1 VLTSLNAVI
10 YYFFAVFY
18 RSSARELKVS
28 VALTMMHLLV
38 LTIIC
43 SQRLD
48 AILRSSVYSH
58 FSESLSG
65 LATIRAY
72 GEVDRFEKDN
82 IDRVNVENRYV
93 QTHAEVWQLLT
104 QCSVQCILANSHKP
118 GMSLCDTYIGK
129 SY

>member
-1 VLTSLNAVI
+1 LNAVI

-28 VALTMMHLLV
+28 VALTMMYLLV
-38 LTIIC
+38 LTKLC

-93 QTHAEVWQLLT
+93 QTYVEVFLLLIR
-104 QCSVQCILANSHKP
+104 CFVQCILADGYKP
-118 GMSLCDTYIGK
+118 GMLKYDTYIEK